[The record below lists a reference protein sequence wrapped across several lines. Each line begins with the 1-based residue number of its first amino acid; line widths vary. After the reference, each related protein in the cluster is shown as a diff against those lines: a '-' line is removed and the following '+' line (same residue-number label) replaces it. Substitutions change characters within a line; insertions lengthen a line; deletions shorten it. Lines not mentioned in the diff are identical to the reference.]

1 MRVRDAN
8 AKPKRMS
15 CSVCDEEATV
25 RLRYANLRLC
35 PEHFAARTEKVV
47 AEAIRSFR
55 MFTPKER
62 LLVAISGGKDSLAL
76 WHILGKLG
84 YQADGVHLDLGIEGY
99 SATSRRLSEEFAR
112 GHGYRLWVVSVAEE
126 LGDTLQGLVRR
137 SREKPCSLCGVVKR
151 YLLNKFAWE
160 GSYDVLLTGHNLDDE
175 TATLLGNLLRWEE
188 DYLARQQPVLPG
200 EGKLVRRAKPL
211 IFLTREELKIYC
223 LVEGIDY
230 VRCDCPN
237 AEGAR
242 SIFLRQ
248 VLAEIEERYPA
259 TKLTFLRG
267 FLKLRER
274 FRPAEPV
281 ELHECPS
288 CGMPTAAEGLC
299 RFCRLKER
307 VGHGTRTP
315 A

>member
-1 MRVRDAN
+1 M
-8 AKPKRMS
+8 AKSR
-15 CSVCDEEATV
+15 CSVCGGEATI

-47 AEAIRSFR
+47 AEAIRSFK

-84 YQADGVHLDLGIEGY
+84 YQADGVHLDLGIGDY
-99 SATSRRLSEEFAR
+99 SATSRRVSEEFAR
-112 GHGYRLWVVSVAEE
+112 EHGFKLQVVSVAEE
-126 LGDTLQGLVRR
+126 LGDSLQGLVRR

-151 YLLNKFAWE
+151 YLLNKVAWE
-160 GSYDVLLTGHNLDDE
+160 GGYDVLLTGHNLDDE

-188 DYLARQQPVLPG
+188 DYLARQHPVLPG

-211 IFLTREELKIYC
+211 IFLSDWEIATYC
-223 LVEGIDY
+223 SIEDVSYLD
-230 VRCDCPN
+230 DSCPY
-237 AEGAR
+237 AERAR
-242 SIFLRQ
+242 SIALKQ

-259 TKLTFLRG
+259 TKLAFLRG
-267 FLKLRER
+267 FLKMRER
-274 FRPAEPV
+274 FRPPEPV
-281 ELHECPS
+281 ELRDCPS

-307 VGHGTRTP
+307 VGHGTRTRTP